1 MDALIPK
8 ITDAGL
14 EALLNAHSTG
24 VDAAISHIAFGDANG
39 NRYTP
44 NTYQTTLVRERARVP
59 IGGGEKAG
67 PFEIIVEALLDEGPS
82 FTINEVGFI
91 LDDGTLLAVWA
102 DPDISLA
109 YKTAGVPLAV
119 SYNLA
124 LAGIPSGSLTLNV
137 SGPNVNLSIVGPI
150 AQMSAEI
157 IRLQRRAIETEN
169 ARLIPE
175 IQTMWRA

>member
-14 EALLNAHSTG
+14 EALLNANNTG

-39 NRYTP
+39 VRYTP
-44 NTYQTTLVRERARVP
+44 NTYQAALKRERVRVP

-67 PFEIIVEALLDEGPS
+67 PFEIIVEALLDTGPS
-82 FTINEVGFI
+82 FTINEVGFV
-91 LDDGTLLAVWA
+91 LDDGTMLAIWA
-102 DPDISLA
+102 DPAISLA

-124 LAGIPSGSLTLNV
+124 LAGIPPGSLTLNI
-137 SGPNVNLSIVGPI
+137 SGPSVNLSITGPI
-150 AQMSAEI
+150 AQLSAEI

-169 ARLIPE
+169 ARLIPI
-175 IQTMWRA
+175 IQNTWS

>member
-1 MDALIPK
+1 MEALIPR

-14 EALLNAHSTG
+14 EALLNANNTG
-24 VDAAISHIAFGDANG
+24 VDAAISHIAFGDANDE
-39 NRYTP
+39 RYVP
-44 NTYQTTLVRERARVP
+44 SAFQTALRNERARVP
-59 IGGGEKAG
+59 VGGGEKAG
-67 PFEIIVEALLDEGPS
+67 PFEIIVEALLDQGPS

-91 LDDGTLLAVWA
+91 LDDGTLLAIWA
-102 DPDISLA
+102 DPDVSLA

-124 LAGIPSGSLTLNV
+124 LAGIPPGSLTLNV
-137 SGPNVNLSIVGPI
+137 SGPNVNLTLIGPI

-157 IRLQRRAIETEN
+157 IRLQRRVVESEN

-175 IQTMWRA
+175 IQSTWR